1 MSHDKKPIG
10 RILLEQRS
18 VSAEDLDR
26 ALSDKSLGGRL
37 ATRLTQKGV
46 IDDVEALKALSVQHG
61 IPGIDLNQICLRLE
75 DLELLPKEI
84 AEKHLILPVL
94 VRDERLFVAMGN
106 PTETKVI
113 EELEFVTGKKVF
125 PYVALEGSIT
135 KAIQSAYARKA
146 RGEEFYVGP
155 RCPAETLARFGLNAS
170 GTREEATG
178 ASSIETKREDFES
191 IPPEFLMDESQ
202 PSDPKVLV
210 IDDAVRRISR
220 QDIAVEEFGTLSRE
234 EVSVVSALPLSEIT
248 STQNANA
255 PKVLVVDDD
264 SGIRKMVVRLLVSRG
279 LNVIEADRGH
289 LALQLLKEHNPQLIV
304 LDAMLPEVH
313 GFDIARRIKH
323 SERYAKTPIIM
334 ISAVYR
340 GWRFAEDLKQG
351 CGVEFFIEKPFK
363 IEDLLRAV
371 DSALAGIREAN
382 QPTNESDVSAEAE
395 AELVKGIE
403 AYKSGRLDDA
413 IAHLKQGTNL
423 DPLAYRLH
431 FHLGL
436 LHGKK
441 GQVYEAIGAL
451 ERAMELNSKHFA
463 AAKNLAILYQK
474 AGFRHKASE
483 AWERALGLAP
493 DDETRQSIKEHLLNL
508 L

>member
-18 VSAEDLDR
+18 VSAEQLDR
-26 ALSDKSLGGRL
+26 ALSEKALGGRL
-37 ATRLTQKGV
+37 ASRLTQKGV

-61 IPGIDLNQICLRLE
+61 IPGIDLTQICLRLD

-125 PYVALEGSIT
+125 AYVALESAIT
-135 KAIQSAYARKA
+135 KAIQAAYARKA

-155 RCPAETLARFGLNAS
+155 RCPEETLARFGLNAS
-170 GTREEATG
+170 GARKSAVPAENPQ
-178 ASSIETKREDFES
+178 SKREDYES

-210 IDDAVRRISR
+210 VDDAVRRIS
-220 QDIAVEEFGTLSRE
+220 QQEIAVEDFGTLSRE
-234 EVSVVSALPLSEIT
+234 EVSVVTALPLSEIT
-248 STQNANA
+248 STQNADA

-264 SGIRKMVVRLLVSRG
+264 AGIRKMVVRLLVSRG

-289 LALQLLKEHNPQLIV
+289 LALRLLKEHTPQLIV

-323 SERYAKTPIIM
+323 SERFAKIPIIM

-351 CGVEFFIEKPFK
+351 CGVEFFIEKPFR
-363 IEDLLRAV
+363 IEELLRAV
-371 DSALAGIREAN
+371 DAALAGIREAN
-382 QPTNESDVSAEAE
+382 QPTKESDVSAEAE

-403 AYKSGRLDDA
+403 AYKAGRVDDA
-413 IAHLKQGTNL
+413 IAHLKQGTSI

-493 DDETRQSIKEHLLNL
+493 DDETRQSIREHLLNL

>member
-1 MSHDKKPIG
+1 MTHDKKPIG

-18 VSAEDLDR
+18 VSAEDLDK
-26 ALSDKSLGGRL
+26 ALTDRTGGGRL

-46 IDDVEALKALSVQHG
+46 IDDVDALKALSEQHG
-61 IPGIDLNQICLRLE
+61 IPGIDLTQICLKIE

-106 PTETKVI
+106 PNETKVV

-125 PYVALEGSIT
+125 AYVALEGVIT
-135 KAIQSAYARKA
+135 KAIQSAYAKKA

-155 RCPAETLARFGLNAS
+155 RCPPETLARFGLNAAGLRDTQFASAS
-170 GTREEATG
+170 GEP
-178 ASSIETKREDFES
+178 KREDYVS

-202 PSDPKVLV
+202 QSDPKVLV
-210 IDDAVRRISR
+210 VNDVVRRSSQ
-220 QDIAVEEFGTLSRE
+220 QDIAVEEFGNLSR
-234 EVSVVSALPLSEIT
+234 EVSVVTELPIAEN
-248 STQNANA
+248 STAQNATA

-264 SGIRKMVVRLLVSRG
+264 ADIRKMVVRLLVSRG
-279 LNVIEADRGH
+279 LNVIEADRGN
-289 LALQLLKEHNPQLIV
+289 LALRLLKEHSPQLIV

-323 SERYAKTPIIM
+323 SERFARTPIIM

-351 CGVEFFIEKPFK
+351 CGVEFFIEKPFR
-363 IEDLLRAV
+363 IEELLRAV
-371 DSALAGIREAN
+371 DSALAGIQESGAN
-382 QPTNESDVSAEAE
+382 SDEHDVSSEAE
-395 AELVKGIE
+395 AELSKGIE
-403 AYKSGRLDDA
+403 AYKAGRLDDA
-413 IAHLKQGTNL
+413 IAHLKQGTNI

>member
-18 VSAEDLDR
+18 VSAEELDQ
-26 ALSDKSLGGRL
+26 ALSDKAMGGRL
-37 ATRLTQKGV
+37 ATRLTQRGI

-61 IPGIDLNQICLRLE
+61 IPGIDLTQICLKLD

-125 PYVALEGSIT
+125 SYVALEGAIT
-135 KAIQSAYARKA
+135 KAIQAAYARKA
-146 RGEEFYVGP
+146 RGEEFYVGQ
-155 RCPAETLARFGLNAS
+155 RCPEETLARFGLSAA
-170 GTREEATG
+170 GTRKEVAPAQSAEARREEY
-178 ASSIETKREDFES
+178 ES

-202 PSDPKVLV
+202 PSDPKIV
-210 IDDAVRRISR
+210 IVDDAVRRISQ
-220 QDIAVEEFGTLSRE
+220 QDIGVEEFGTLTRE
-234 EVSVVSALPLSEIT
+234 EVSVVSALPLSETT

-264 SGIRKMVVRLLVSRG
+264 SGIRKMVVRLLVSRD

-289 LALQLLKEHNPQLIV
+289 LALQLLKEHTPQLIV

-323 SERYAKTPIIM
+323 SERFAKTPIIM

-351 CGVEFFIEKPFK
+351 CGVEFFIEKPFR
-363 IEDLLRAV
+363 IEELLRAV
-371 DSALAGIREAN
+371 DSALAGVKEAN
-382 QPTNESDVSAEAE
+382 QPTDEGKVSAEAE
-395 AELVKGIE
+395 AELIKGIE
-403 AYKSGRLDDA
+403 AYKAGRLDDA
-413 IAHLKQGTNL
+413 ITHLKTGTNI

-493 DDETRQSIKEHLLNL
+493 NDETRQSIKEHLLNL

>member
-1 MSHDKKPIG
+1 MPHEKKPIG

-18 VSAEDLDR
+18 VSAQDLDR
-26 ALSDKSLGGRL
+26 ALADKTAGGRL
-37 ATRLTQKGV
+37 ATRLAQKGV
-46 IDDVEALKALSVQHG
+46 IDDVDALKALSEQYG
-61 IPGIDLNQICLRLE
+61 IPGIDLTQICLRIE

-125 PYVALEGSIT
+125 SYVALEGVIT
-135 KAIQSAYARKA
+135 KVIQSAYAKKS

-155 RCPAETLARFGLNAS
+155 RCPAETLARFGLNAT
-170 GTREEATG
+170 GVRETQVEST
-178 ASSIETKREDFES
+178 SNETKREDYLS
-191 IPPEFLMDESQ
+191 VPPEFLMDESQ
-202 PSDPKVLV
+202 PS
-210 IDDAVRRISR
+210 
-220 QDIAVEEFGTLSRE
+220 E
-234 EVSVVSALPLSEIT
+234 
-248 STQNANA
+248 
-255 PKVLVVDDD
+255 PKVLVVDDVVRRSSQQD
-264 SGIRKMVVRLLVSRG
+264 IGVEEFGNLSREVSVVTELPLAENPPAQNPAAPLVLVVDDDADIRKMVVRLLVTRG
-279 LNVIEADRGH
+279 LNVIEADRGN
-289 LALQLLKEHNPQLIV
+289 LALRLLKEHNPHLIV

-323 SERYAKTPIIM
+323 SERFARTPIIM

-340 GWRFAEDLKQG
+340 GWRFAEDLKHG
-351 CGVEFFIEKPFK
+351 CGVEFFIEKPFR
-363 IEDLLRAV
+363 IEELLRAV
-371 DSALAGIREAN
+371 DSALAGI
-382 QPTNESDVSAEAE
+382 QESGVNPEEQDVSSEAE
-395 AELVKGIE
+395 AELSKGIE
-403 AYKSGRLDDA
+403 AYKAGRLDDA
-413 IAHLKQGTNL
+413 IAHLKQGTNI

-483 AWERALGLAP
+483 TWERALGLAP